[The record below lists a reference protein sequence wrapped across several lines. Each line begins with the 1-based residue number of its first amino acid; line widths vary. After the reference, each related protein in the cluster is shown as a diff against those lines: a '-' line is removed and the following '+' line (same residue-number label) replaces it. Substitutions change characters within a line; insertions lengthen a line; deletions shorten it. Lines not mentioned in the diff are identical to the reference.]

1 MDPPRQTSAF
11 IGIAHKAAA
20 TIVVA
25 DEKKPINVPLELR
38 PFRRGSGDATPGA
51 GYDRPHPN
59 WTGAYQMK
67 QPDQLPSLSNY
78 ATIIPVRW

>member
-25 DEKKPINVPLELR
+25 DVKILLTSYWSYGRSVAVL
-38 PFRRGSGDATPGA
+38 ATRHRAP
-51 GYDRPHPN
+51 
-59 WTGAYQMK
+59 
-67 QPDQLPSLSNY
+67 
-78 ATIIPVRW
+78 ATIVRTLTGPARIR